1 MPGPRPWTTRM
12 GLTRAFAPEAL
23 SPLGNWSLWADLRPH
38 PRPLPRAPYSPH
50 FLLCHSGLSCSCQI
64 GRFTG
69 RGSFLGAETHS
80 PEGEDPVLRRATHQ
94 PGAVLGFLQ
103 GQRSILMT
111 AGAGWARRW
120 SWLQGT
126 SRGCLLRVAPPWV
139 IGAGRAQ
146 PRACPGTYSSSGR
159 YFADQ
164 AHWDR
169 SGWLCLRSRMVGGQ
183 PLRNS
188 VRVPGGFLEPRL
200 FQQVCRE

>member
-1 MPGPRPWTTRM
+1 M

-103 GQRSILMT
+103 GQRSIFQGCHPWETLSST
-111 AGAGWARRW
+111 HTHKDKEGALTGHQAEV
-120 SWLQGT
+120 QC
-126 SRGCLLRVAPPWV
+126 RG
-139 IGAGRAQ
+139 GAHGVL
-146 PRACPGTYSSSGR
+146 
-159 YFADQ
+159 D
-164 AHWDR
+164 H
-169 SGWLCLRSRMVGGQ
+169 RM
-183 PLRNS
+183 L
-188 VRVPGGFLEPRL
+188 
-200 FQQVCRE
+200 